1 MARNCGS
8 MKNVAILYAE
18 SQFTPWQENIN
29 LNTVLNVNK
38 SIPQEFNTSI
48 IHMTEPNASLASLL
62 KQFHWV
68 FNMCYGFGRHSQ
80 ADIAMWLDKN
90 NITHLSSNGIAQ
102 YIAQDKVTVE
112 KRLIEVGIDVPQS
125 LESPLNLTHDF
136 YISKPRLGG
145 CHRDIEIVHQS
156 EVTKNWQRWKLE
168 GKIIQPY
175 LLGREFSVAI
185 LPTEDGN
192 EMTSLPPLEII
203 PTPAR
208 TVFIAGSSMG
218 KTKRDFFPLLNDIEL
233 DNINNAAIKAHK
245 TLNLQYMSRVDI
257 RMIGNIPYVLDVN
270 TMPNLHPTQS
280 MFPALLRMHKIGMT
294 NFIARLIRY
303 HEINSTS
310 LASNN
315 QLHSEILM
323 DVFA

>member
-48 IHMTEPNASLASLL
+48 IHMTEPNAALSSLL

-90 NITHLSSNGIAQ
+90 NIPHLSSNGIAQ
-102 YIAQDKVTVE
+102 YNAQDKLTVE
-112 KRLIEVGIDVPQS
+112 KKLMEVGIDVPQS
-125 LESPLNLTHDF
+125 LDSPLNLTHDF

-145 CHRDIEIVHQS
+145 CHRDIEIVPKQDIAF
-156 EVTKNWQRWKLE
+156 NWKRWKME
-168 GKIIQPY
+168 GKIVQPY
-175 LLGREFSVAI
+175 LFGREFSVAI

-192 EMTSLPPLEII
+192 EMTSLPPLEVI

-208 TVFIAGSSMG
+208 PVFIAGSSMG
-218 KTKRDFFPLLNDIEL
+218 KTKRDFFPLVNNVELN
-233 DNINNAAIKAHK
+233 NINTVAMKAHE
-245 TLNLQYMSRVDI
+245 TLNLEYMSRVDI
-257 RMIGNIPYVLDVN
+257 RMINEIPYVLDVN

-280 MFPALLRMHKIGMT
+280 IFPALLRNHKIKIPH
-294 NFIARLIRY
+294 FIERLIKY
-303 HEINSTS
+303 HERNSIKKS
-310 LASNN
+310 SNN
-315 QLHSEILM
+315 QLHSETFL

>member
-1 MARNCGS
+1 MARNCGF

-29 LNTVLNVNK
+29 LNTVLNINK

-48 IHMTEPNASLASLL
+48 IHMTEPNAALASLL

-90 NITHLSSNGIAQ
+90 NITHLSSSGIAQ
-102 YIAQDKVTVE
+102 YIAQDKFTVE
-112 KRLIEVGIDVPQS
+112 KKLMAVGIDVPQS
-125 LESPLNLTHDF
+125 LDSPLNLTHDF

-145 CHRDIEIVHQS
+145 CHRDIEIVPKQ
-156 EVTKNWQRWKLE
+156 EIAFNWQRWKME
-168 GKIIQPY
+168 GKIVQPY
-175 LLGREFSVAI
+175 LFGREFSVAI

-192 EMTSLPPLEII
+192 EMTSLPPLEVI

-208 TVFIAGSSMG
+208 PVFIAGSSMG
-218 KTKRDFFPLLNDIEL
+218 KTKRDFFPLVNNVELN
-233 DNINNAAIKAHK
+233 NIHTVAMKAHE
-245 TLNLQYMSRVDI
+245 TLNLEYMSRVDI
-257 RMIGNIPYVLDVN
+257 RMINGTPYVLDVN

-280 MFPALLRMHKIGMT
+280 MFPALLRIHKIGMA
-294 NFIARLIRY
+294 NFIARLINF
-303 HEINSTS
+303 HERKTINKS
-310 LASNN
+310 SNN
-315 QLHSEILM
+315 QLHTESFM

>member
-48 IHMTEPNASLASLL
+48 IHMTEPNAALASLL
-62 KQFHWV
+62 KQFNWV

-102 YIAQDKVTVE
+102 YIAQDKLTAE
-112 KRLIEVGIDVPQS
+112 KRLLEAGIDVPQS
-125 LESPLNLTHDF
+125 LESPLHLTHEN

-145 CHRDIEIVHQS
+145 CHRDIEIVPKQD
-156 EVTKNWQRWKLE
+156 VAMNWQRWKME
-168 GKIIQPY
+168 GKIVQPY

-192 EMTSLPPLEII
+192 QMTSLPPLEVI

-218 KTKRDFFPLLNDIEL
+218 KTKRDFFPFLNDVEL
-233 DNINNAAIKAHK
+233 DNINKTAIKAHE

-257 RMIGNIPYVLDVN
+257 RMIDNIPYVLDVN

-280 MFPALLRMHKIGMT
+280 MFPALLRMHKIGMP
-294 NFIARLIRY
+294 NFVQRLIKY
-303 HEINSTS
+303 HERNSNFES
-310 LASNN
+310 SNN
-315 QLHSEILM
+315 QLHSDTFM

>member
-156 EVTKNWQRWKLE
+156 EVTKNWQR
-168 GKIIQPY
+168 
-175 LLGREFSVAI
+175 
-185 LPTEDGN
+185 
-192 EMTSLPPLEII
+192 LEII

-310 LASNN
+310 QASNN